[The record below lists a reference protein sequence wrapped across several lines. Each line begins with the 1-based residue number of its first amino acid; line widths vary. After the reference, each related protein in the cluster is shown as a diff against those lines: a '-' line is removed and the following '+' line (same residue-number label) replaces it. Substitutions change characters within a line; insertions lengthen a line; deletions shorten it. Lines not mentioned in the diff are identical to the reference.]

1 MVCLWSLGPVLFL
14 LFDNDLSDNLLPDA
28 KLLVDSYHYH
38 YIIIIIMLLNFNGR
52 ITEWASSWKIPFT
65 LDPSE
70 LVQEV
75 VFPWRSSKLKYPPF
89 LFNNSTVIKIPVQ
102 KHVGLNLDKKL
113 TFKSHINGH
122 VPPGTALWT
131 I

>member
-14 LFDNDLSDNLLPDA
+14 LFINDLFDNLLPDA

-52 ITEWASSWKIPFT
+52 IKEWASSRKIPFT
-65 LDPSE
+65 LHPSE

-75 VFPWRSSKLKYPPF
+75 VFP
-89 LFNNSTVIKIPVQ
+89 
-102 KHVGLNLDKKL
+102 
-113 TFKSHINGH
+113 
-122 VPPGTALWT
+122 
-131 I
+131 

>member
-14 LFDNDLSDNLLPDA
+14 LFINDLFDNLLPDA

-52 ITEWASSWKIPFT
+52 IKDWASSWKIPFT

-75 VFPWRSSKLKYPPF
+75 VFP
-89 LFNNSTVIKIPVQ
+89 
-102 KHVGLNLDKKL
+102 
-113 TFKSHINGH
+113 
-122 VPPGTALWT
+122 
-131 I
+131 